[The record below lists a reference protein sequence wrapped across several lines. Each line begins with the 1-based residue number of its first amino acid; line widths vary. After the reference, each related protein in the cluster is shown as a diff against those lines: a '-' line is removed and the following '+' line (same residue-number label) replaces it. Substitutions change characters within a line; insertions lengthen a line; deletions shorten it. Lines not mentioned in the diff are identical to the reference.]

1 MAGIS
6 ALMGK
11 KIGMTRVFGEDG
23 SSIPVTVLEVGP
35 CVVLQKKTTDKE
47 GYNALQIGYWE
58 KPLKRLNRP
67 ARGHVEKA
75 GAETGFRF
83 IREIPVENPDDFEP
97 GQKLTLSD
105 VDMSQLV
112 DVVSVTKGRGFA
124 GTVKRHG
131 FSRGPMAHGSKHHRA
146 VGSTGMSAYPS
157 RVLKGKKM
165 PGRMGGKRKTVKNS
179 LIVDVRPEENLL
191 LVKGGVAG
199 AMNQM
204 VLVYFK

>member
-1 MAGIS
+1 MAGIN

-23 SSIPVTVLEVGP
+23 SSVPVTVLEIGP
-35 CVVLQKKTTDKE
+35 CVVLQRKTADKE
-47 GYNALQIGYWE
+47 GYNALQIGFGQ

-67 ARGHVEKA
+67 MRGHVEKA
-75 GAETGFRF
+75 GVDSGFRY
-83 IREIPVENPDDFEP
+83 IKEIPVDDPNEFEP
-97 GQKLTLSD
+97 GQRLTLSD
-105 VDMSQLV
+105 ANISQLV
-112 DVVSVTKGRGFA
+112 DIVSVAKGRGFT

-179 LIVDVRPEENLL
+179 FIVDVRPEENLL

-199 AMNQM
+199 AINQM